1 MKKALLILGGGPDQV
16 FMIKTSK
23 EMGYVVVCVDGDPNA
38 PGLKLADYSKAINFT
53 EIYNVIAYCKNLIS
67 EGINLSGVST
77 MGSDIPQIVSQ
88 IATFFNW
95 IGPSAKTS
103 EWATHKFKMK
113 TRFIEKNIP
122 VPRFGL
128 VKSAREISDF
138 RKVWDVDTVI
148 IKPTDRSGSR
158 GVIRIYKNDDLDYAL
173 NYAKKY
179 SLNNEI
185 LLEEFILG
193 PQISTETIIYNG
205 VAITPGIADRVYDD
219 TTAFSPIIIE
229 NGGWLPSQVSPKL
242 RQDICVLVEEAAR
255 ALGVENG
262 VVKGDIVIC
271 AARGPL
277 VIEMAARLSGGDFSQ
292 SLVPLSLGIN
302 YVRSVIEIA
311 MGEVPDMDELKPKK
325 NTVVA
330 NRYFFPPAGIL
341 NNIKGV
347 EEVRKIPQLKKL
359 DIFLKTGNIL
369 PIIDSHSKRAGVFV
383 VEGDDRV
390 SVQNIINK
398 IYNTIEFQVDGNF
411 FSGNPKKYV
420 NVS

>member
-23 EMGYVVVCVDGDPNA
+23 EMGYVAVCVDGDPNA

-185 LLEEFILG
+185 L
-193 PQISTETIIYNG
+193 
-205 VAITPGIADRVYDD
+205 
-219 TTAFSPIIIE
+219 
-229 NGGWLPSQVSPKL
+229 
-242 RQDICVLVEEAAR
+242 
-255 ALGVENG
+255 
-262 VVKGDIVIC
+262 
-271 AARGPL
+271 
-277 VIEMAARLSGGDFSQ
+277 
-292 SLVPLSLGIN
+292 
-302 YVRSVIEIA
+302 
-311 MGEVPDMDELKPKK
+311 
-325 NTVVA
+325 
-330 NRYFFPPAGIL
+330 
-341 NNIKGV
+341 
-347 EEVRKIPQLKKL
+347 
-359 DIFLKTGNIL
+359 
-369 PIIDSHSKRAGVFV
+369 
-383 VEGDDRV
+383 
-390 SVQNIINK
+390 
-398 IYNTIEFQVDGNF
+398 
-411 FSGNPKKYV
+411 
-420 NVS
+420 